1 LKISL
6 INSFFIDLFR
16 KKCYCPYLETI
27 FFVFLGLA
35 YNGVDANGE
44 VLWNGGANVKLRI
57 YEKAS
62 RFQHVRYLNPDPRMY
77 I

>member
-1 LKISL
+1 
-6 INSFFIDLFR
+6 
-16 KKCYCPYLETI
+16 
-27 FFVFLGLA
+27 LA

-62 RFQHVRYLNPDPRMY
+62 RFQHVRYLNTDSS
-77 I
+77 IKDI